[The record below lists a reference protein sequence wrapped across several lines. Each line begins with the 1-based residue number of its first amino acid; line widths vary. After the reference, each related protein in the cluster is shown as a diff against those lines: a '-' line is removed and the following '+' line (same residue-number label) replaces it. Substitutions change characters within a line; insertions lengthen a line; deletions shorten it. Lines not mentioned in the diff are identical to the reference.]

1 MRDGARLV
9 VVASDSGAPNN
20 PGWYYNIKANPL
32 VTVEVGTET
41 FQALATI
48 TEGERSQ
55 LYDRMAASM
64 PGYDEYRH
72 KTSRVIPVIV
82 LTPAKVGSQ
91 DDRRRCRALAYLQ
104 LTAAVQRTGA
114 SHRVG
119 AGLVSGVARRHTPPD
134 HTHTT
139 TLATSP

>member
-1 MRDGARLV
+1 MSEVNDRNTKVIEMFRASGGKLGGFSSLLLLHTIGAKSGLERVNPTAFMRDGARLV

-48 TEGERSQ
+48 TEEPERSQ

-82 LTPAKVGSQ
+82 LTPVKVGES
-91 DDRRRCRALAYLQ
+91 R
-104 LTAAVQRTGA
+104 
-114 SHRVG
+114 
-119 AGLVSGVARRHTPPD
+119 
-134 HTHTT
+134 
-139 TLATSP
+139 

>member
-48 TEGERSQ
+48 TEEPERSQ

-82 LTPAKVGSQ
+82 LTPAKVGES
-91 DDRRRCRALAYLQ
+91 R
-104 LTAAVQRTGA
+104 
-114 SHRVG
+114 
-119 AGLVSGVARRHTPPD
+119 
-134 HTHTT
+134 
-139 TLATSP
+139 